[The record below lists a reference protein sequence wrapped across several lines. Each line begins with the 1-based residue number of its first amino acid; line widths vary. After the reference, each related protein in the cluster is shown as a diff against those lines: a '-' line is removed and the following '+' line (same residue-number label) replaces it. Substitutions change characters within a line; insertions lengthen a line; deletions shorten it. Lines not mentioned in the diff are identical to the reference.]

1 LGDPS
6 ANTWQA
12 AAYES
17 GLDNAPMYDSV
28 PFNKST
34 HRMELADVGL
44 QSLYIM
50 DCESLADIAAILGEK
65 KVERE
70 LLQRA
75 QTFRQAL
82 AKLWHEPTGQ
92 YLNYRTDTKAFNTT
106 TSPTTFYPLLIKEP
120 NEQQATRMVSE
131 HLQNK
136 NEYAG
141 PWILPSC
148 PINHPAYTEQNY
160 WRGRIWGPLNLL
172 VYLGLRQYR
181 FPQFQE
187 ELVAKSKTLLL
198 TNYTR
203 TNGYVYENY
212 NAITGNGREE
222 KEGINTSDNFYHWGA
237 LLGFISL
244 IENGYMGEPLKKIS
258 R

>member
-1 LGDPS
+1 
-6 ANTWQA
+6 
-12 AAYES
+12 
-17 GLDNAPMYDSV
+17 
-28 PFNKST
+28 
-34 HRMELADVGL
+34 
-44 QSLYIM
+44 
-50 DCESLADIAAILGEK
+50 
-65 KVERE
+65 
-70 LLQRA
+70 
-75 QTFRQAL
+75 
-82 AKLWHEPTGQ
+82 
-92 YLNYRTDTKAFNTT
+92 
-106 TSPTTFYPLLIKEP
+106 
-120 NEQQATRMVSE
+120 
-131 HLQNK
+131 
-136 NEYAG
+136 
-141 PWILPSC
+141 
-148 PINHPAYTEQNY
+148 
-160 WRGRIWGPLNLL
+160 